1 MAKTKPT
8 TKTPLMRQYH
18 NLKKKHPNAILL
30 FRVGDFY
37 ETFEEDAHKLH
48 KITNV
53 KLTKRANG
61 SASHIALAGF
71 PYHALDTYLPKII
84 QAGHPVA
91 IANQTTVPQKG
102 KEIVERAITEVV
114 TPGTTYH
121 DHTLVSTQNNYLASL
136 HLTTKDT
143 QGIALID
150 ITTGEFIATEG
161 PIAQVKRLIQQ
172 YQPAEIIYNQAQQ
185 SLYFQ
190 HIPPKIHNH
199 TIPEWVYTTTYA
211 YRRLTQHFRTNTLK
225 GYGIQDQPA
234 AIIAAAAILHYLDK
248 NQHDKLDHI
257 NAIAR
262 LEEEHYI
269 WLDPFTI
276 RNLELINPYDEE
288 GTSLLQILDK
298 TTTPM
303 GARNIRK
310 WLLRPLKQLNAIQH
324 RQNHVEAL
332 HNDDTLIK
340 AFQHH
345 LNPISDIERLLAKV
359 TTQRINPRELQ
370 TLKKSLQQ
378 VDIIRTHLSQSSN
391 PTLQSLHKKLHPNKE
406 VVRLIHDTIQQE
418 PPLLL
423 HKGNIIKPHISPA
436 LDTLR
441 ETVRKG
447 HQQLEAI
454 KEQERLSTNITS
466 LKVDYN
472 KVHGYYLEVTKA
484 HLSKVPNTWTKRQGL
499 INTHRYITPEIKSC
513 EEQILEAQEKIQAE
527 EEALYQLLLTKI
539 AQHRRTIQSNAQT
552 ISHLD
557 TYHAL
562 AKVAKANN
570 YVKPTVTADHAIIIE
585 AGRHPV
591 IEATLPIGKSY
602 IPNDTT
608 LDEDQQILLITG
620 PNMAG
625 KSALLR
631 QVALIV
637 LMSHIGSFVPATKA
651 TIGLTKKIF
660 IRVGATDNITRQEST
675 FMVEMNEMAT
685 ILNNLSDRTLIIVDE
700 LGRGTGTLDG
710 LAISSS
716 VVTYLHNHPQYRP
729 KVLFATH
736 YHQLDQLAD
745 KLPRVKNYKVLVK
758 EIDHQICFLH
768 KLQPGSTQ
776 DSFGIQVA
784 QMAGIPKPII
794 AHAFN
799 TIQKLREKQ
808 HTQEMSNLIKD
819 MPHPLQQE
827 QKLAQTRQQHI
838 VIQALDKVDLDRIT
852 PLEALMKLRELKEYI
867 PS

>member
-1 MAKTKPT
+1 MAKTTPPAKQP
-8 TKTPLMRQYH
+8 PLMRQYH
-18 NLKKKHPNAILL
+18 DLKKKHPNALLL

-37 ETFEEDAHKLH
+37 ETFGEDAHKLH
-48 KITNV
+48 KITNIR
-53 KLTKRANG
+53 LTKRANG

-91 IANQTTVPQKG
+91 IADQTTVPQKG

-121 DHTLVSTQNNYLASL
+121 DHTLVTTQNNYLASL
-136 HLTTKDT
+136 HLTTKGT

-161 PIAQVKRLIQQ
+161 PIPQIKRIVQQ

-185 SLYFQ
+185 SIYTQ
-190 HIPPKIHNH
+190 HFSPKIHHH

-211 YRRLTQHFRTNTLK
+211 HRRLTQHFHTNTLK

-248 NQHDKLDHI
+248 NQHNKLDHI
-257 NAIAR
+257 TAIAR
-262 LEEEHYI
+262 LEEEKHI

-276 RNLELINPYDEE
+276 RNLEIIKPYDPE
-288 GTSLLQILDK
+288 GTPLLQVLDK

-310 WLLRPLKQLNAIQH
+310 WLLRPLKQLAAIHH
-324 RQNHVEAL
+324 RQKHVEAL
-332 HNDDTLIK
+332 YNDDTLLRTL
-340 AFQHH
+340 QNH
-345 LNPISDIERLLAKV
+345 LNHISDIERLLAKV

-378 VDIIRTHLSQSSN
+378 VDIIKTHLSQHAN
-391 PTLQSLHKKLHPNKE
+391 PTLKALHNKLHSNGE
-406 VVRLIHDTIQQE
+406 VVRTIHDTIRE
-418 PPLLL
+418 DPPLLL
-423 HKGNIIKPHISPA
+423 HKGNIIKTHISPQ

-454 KEQERLSTNITS
+454 KESEKAKTNITS

-472 KVHGYYLEVTKA
+472 KVHGYYLEVTKP
-484 HLSKVPNTWTKRQGL
+484 HLSKVPDTWIKRQSL
-499 INTHRYITPEIKSC
+499 VNAHRYITPEIKAC
-513 EEQILEAQEKIQAE
+513 EEQILEAQGKIQTE
-527 EEALYQLLLTKI
+527 EEALYHLLLTKI
-539 AQHRRTIQSNAQT
+539 AQHKSTIQSNAQV

-562 AKVAKANN
+562 AKVAKANH
-570 YVKPTVTADHAIIIE
+570 YVKPTITADHPIIIE
-585 AGRHPV
+585 EGRHPV
-591 IEATLPIGKSY
+591 IEATLPIGKPY

-608 LDEDQQILLITG
+608 LDDDQQILLITG

-637 LMSHIGSFVPATKA
+637 LMSHMGSYVPATKA

-685 ILNNLSDRTLIIVDE
+685 ILNNLSDRSLIIVDE

-716 VVTYLHNHPQYRP
+716 VVTYLHNHPQHRP

-745 KLPRVKNYKVLVK
+745 KLPRVKNYKVLVE

-784 QMAGIPKPII
+784 QMAGIPKLII
-794 AHAFN
+794 TQAFN

-808 HTQEMSNLIKD
+808 EPKEMSDLIKD

-827 QKLAQTRQQHI
+827 QKLAQTRQKHI

-852 PLEALMKLRELKEYI
+852 PLEALMKLRELKDYT
-867 PS
+867 P